1 MFGSFIEKSSSA
13 SSDSSAL
20 CYLCWQ
26 WHHLHTMC
34 WQYFANATMW
44 VAALSNIIP
53 TLLAAAVFQHYWQQQ
68 QSLNWQQSE
77 FPLLVTLL
85 PPSHQSAH
93 SSDHGL
99 TRDIRFVLLIM
110 EKNSNMTAICF
121 LIGWCPKTIAMYWCF
136 WTTSPFKW
144 PGGWMS
150 STGKQM
156 QWEKSKSRNACSGF
170 VPQADFFYWYRK
182 F

>member
-1 MFGSFIEKSSSA
+1 MPGSFIEKSSSA
-13 SSDSSAL
+13 SNDSSAL

-53 TLLAAAVFQHYWQQQ
+53 TLLAAAVFQHYWKQQ

-99 TRDIRFVLLIM
+99 TRHRICSLDYGKEFKHDGNLFSNWLMSKNHCNVLMLLNDITIQ
-110 EKNSNMTAICF
+110 MTRGMNEFNREAN
-121 LIGWCPKTIAMYWCF
+121 AV
-136 WTTSPFKW
+136 
-144 PGGWMS
+144 
-150 STGKQM
+150 GK
-156 QWEKSKSRNACSGF
+156 E
-170 VPQADFFYWYRK
+170 
-182 F
+182 